1 MDIFAG
7 LSAMSAGLTATKQL
21 ASVVIEGKADSKAY
35 ALAIASNKEIM
46 EFQTTIIQ
54 IQSAMFASQQENQRL
69 QKELETTLDKSKKS
83 DMYKLIKNDFG
94 MVLLEYLGE
103 PHHFACPS
111 CEEIKGHHIKLQQ
124 HSECHLRCTS
134 CETIYQSE
142 VIEPWYGVDTHD
154 Y

>member
-7 LSAMSAGLTATKQL
+7 FSALSTGLTATKQL
-21 ASVVIEGKADSKAY
+21 ASAVLEGKADTKAY
-35 ALAIASNKEIM
+35 ELAIASNKEIM
-46 EFQTTIIQ
+46 EMQTIILQ
-54 IQSAMFASQQENQRL
+54 VQQAMFASQLENQRL
-69 QKELETTLDKSKKS
+69 QKELETTQDKSKKS

-94 MVLLEYLGE
+94 MVLLEYQGE

-111 CEEIKGHHIKLQQ
+111 CEVTKGHHIKLQQ

-142 VIEPWYGVDTHD
+142 IIEPWYGVDTHD

>member
-46 EFQTTIIQ
+46 EIQNTIIQ

-69 QKELETTLDKSKKS
+69 QKELEATLDKSKKS
-83 DMYKLIKNDFG
+83 DMYKLAMNKFG
-94 MVLLEYLGE
+94 MLLLEYQGE

-111 CEEIKGHHIKLQQ
+111 CHETSGHHIKLQKYRK
-124 HSECHLRCTS
+124 CFLKCTS
-134 CETIYQSE
+134 CESVYQSA
-142 VIEPWYGVDTHD
+142 GS
-154 Y
+154 